1 MKNLVVFASGSG
13 SNFQSIIDA
22 ISSGSLSANISGL
35 ITNKDLIRA
44 IDRARKVDIPVSVL
58 NPSEFESTEEY
69 ENRLL
74 EILQENN
81 ADLLILA
88 GYMKKIPSAVV
99 NKYEDRILNIHPSL
113 IPKHCGKGFYGL
125 KVHESVLDSGDE
137 ETGCTV
143 HIVNKE
149 FDDGPILAQSKVSV
163 QSDDTPETLA
173 KRVLAEE
180 HKLYPKV
187 IQEYLNKLN

>member
-35 ITNKDLIRA
+35 ITNKDFIRA

-125 KVHESVLDSGDE
+125 KVHESVLDSEDE

-143 HIVNKE
+143 HIVNQE

-187 IQEYLNKLN
+187 IQEYLKKLN